1 MKIIDFT
8 DIDLYPS
15 RYWANF
21 IRGSLVF
28 TIRSLN
34 IEDIFRQEVVLTA
47 KKTHLMTG
55 DCIRIDTKFGHNIAR
70 AHEKEHWI
78 DVPLDGLFKVI
89 AIISLPERSE
99 IELKVIAV

>member
-1 MKIIDFT
+1 LKIIDFT

-21 IRGSLVF
+21 VRGSLVF

-34 IEDIFRQEVVLTA
+34 IEDIFRQEVALMT
-47 KKTHLMTG
+47 KKTQLMIG
-55 DCIRIDTKFGHNIAR
+55 DSIRIDTKFGHNTAR
-70 AHEKEHWI
+70 AHEREHWI

-89 AIISLPERSE
+89 DIIPRPELSE
-99 IELKVIAV
+99 IELKVIAI